1 VIGLDDENMDEA
13 DWTLLG
19 ELTKAQLKL
28 RIRMRNEQFG
38 GPLPEERIVAI
49 EHGEIE
55 PLAFDWDRARLA
67 V

>member
-1 VIGLDDENMDEA
+1 VIGLDDEHMSAA

-19 ELTKAQLKL
+19 ELTTAQLKL

-38 GPLPEERIVAI
+38 FPLAQDRIAAI

-67 V
+67 A